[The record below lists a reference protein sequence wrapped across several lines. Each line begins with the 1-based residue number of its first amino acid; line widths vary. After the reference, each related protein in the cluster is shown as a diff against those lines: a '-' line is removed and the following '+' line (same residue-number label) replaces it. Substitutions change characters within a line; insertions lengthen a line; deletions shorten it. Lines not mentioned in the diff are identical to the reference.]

1 MKKIIVALVLLLAL
15 LFSYISSYKIPEL
28 IDENTFEYKI
38 TFLNPFKSDDA
49 KAMILLEKLASLSDD
64 KSEVSS
70 SIKFE
75 KVMIKLDTA
84 KVYMSGTNE
93 AASSYNE
100 LRIIAQI
107 EEVFRINFDYI
118 KKIIIIDSGNLF
130 KHVDVRFPFRIR
142 D

>member
-1 MKKIIVALVLLLAL
+1 M
-15 LFSYISSYKIPEL
+15 
-28 IDENTFEYKI
+28 DENTFEYKI
-38 TFLNPFKSDDA
+38 TFLNPFKSDDS